1 MDLFSILVWF
11 CLVSAGITFGLGLLV
26 VSKNTSSPVNRLFF
40 AVMLGAS
47 YWALGEFLIW
57 HVNSYDGSWFWLKV
71 SSFWTLVIAMTVH
84 FSLVFT
90 SHQLSKREHILK
102 IFLLIY
108 LPSLVFALLGI
119 FTNAT
124 YVMLH
129 AGTGYFYTP
138 VYGSLAFQIESI
150 YFLFLMLG
158 ALYFCVQSWIQSH
171 KERIRRQC
179 ALVSIGFLLII
190 GLGSQSAFYL
200 PRNGIYLP
208 NLVFIGIVLF
218 SFIIAFTILRYGLF
232 TLGPEAVATNIIRTM
247 PDGLILTD
255 MNGMIISGN
264 SASAKLFRL
273 KLEQI
278 EGVHVTSL
286 ISVDE
291 FSKILQFVLESGTL
305 SDFECNLEGSGDP
318 VSIASSLVR
327 DPEGDPAGIILILR
341 DITARKSAEKALE
354 IANEKI
360 TLLSRLTRHDLSNLV
375 TSLLGYL
382 TLIKEDGRV
391 TIDNPHFVA
400 CINLVEKISQHLQFS
415 HEYHM
420 VGSHDPVWI
429 HLPQVIQSARHDL
442 ADNTIH
448 ISMNLPRVLIY
459 ADPLFQKVI
468 YNLFENAI
476 RHSNSITRILISS
489 MECRN
494 SDLELIIEDDGD
506 GIREEEKEL
515 IFYQGYGKN
524 SGLGLTMAR
533 EILSVTGISITEIGI
548 YGQGAR
554 FKLVVP
560 SGYWK
565 IDVPD
570 ESDLK
575 ESDIS

>member
-11 CLVSAGITFGLGLLV
+11 CLVSAGITFGLGIFVL
-26 VSKNTSSPVNRLFF
+26 SKNTSSPVNRLFF
-40 AVMLGAS
+40 AAMLGAS
-47 YWALGEFLIW
+47 YWATGEFLIW
-57 HVNSYDGSWFWLKV
+57 HVNSYDGALFWLKV

-90 SHQLSKREHILK
+90 RHQLSKHEHILK
-102 IFLLIY
+102 IILLIY
-108 LPSLVFALLGI
+108 LPSLIFGLLGI
-119 FTNAT
+119 YTNTT
-124 YVMLH
+124 YVMLYTE
-129 AGTGYFYTP
+129 TGYYYTP
-138 VYGSLAFQIESI
+138 VYGSLVFQIESI

-171 KERIRRQC
+171 KERIRSQC
-179 ALVSIGFLLII
+179 ALISTGFLLII
-190 GLGSQSAFYL
+190 ILGSQSAYYL

-208 NLVFIGIVLF
+208 NLVFMGIVLF

-232 TLGPEAVATNIIRTM
+232 TLGPEVVATNIIRTM

-255 MNGMIISGN
+255 MNGIIISGN
-264 SASAKLFRL
+264 SASAKLFHL
-273 KLEQI
+273 KLEQM
-278 EGVHVTSL
+278 EGTHVSSL
-286 ISVDE
+286 ISVDT
-291 FSKILQFVLESGTL
+291 FSRITQFVLESGTL
-305 SDFECNLEGSGDP
+305 SDFECNLEDSGDP

-327 DPEGDPAGIILILR
+327 DPEGDPAGIILIIR
-341 DITARKSAEKALE
+341 DIAARKSAEKALE

-391 TIDNPHFVA
+391 TIDNPHFLA
-400 CINLVEKISQHLQFS
+400 CISLVEKISQHLQFS

-429 HLPQVIQSARHDL
+429 YLPQVIQSAKHDL
-442 ADNTIH
+442 ANDIIQ
-448 ISMNLPRVLIY
+448 ISMDLPQVFIY

-476 RHSNSITRILISS
+476 RHGHSITRILISS
-489 MECRN
+489 MESRN
-494 SDLELIIEDDGD
+494 GDLYLIIEDDGD

-533 EILSVTGISITEIGI
+533 EILSVSGISITETGT

-554 FKLVVP
+554 FKLIVP

-565 IDVPD
+565 RDMP
-570 ESDLK
+570 EGSDLS
-575 ESDIS
+575 E